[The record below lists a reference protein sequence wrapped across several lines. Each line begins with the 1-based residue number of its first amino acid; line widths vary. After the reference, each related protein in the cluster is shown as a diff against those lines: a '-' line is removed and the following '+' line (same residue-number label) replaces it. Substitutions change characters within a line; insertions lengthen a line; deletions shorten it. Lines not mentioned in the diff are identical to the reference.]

1 MIRLSRA
8 LTENTAYAATF
19 ASLIALVACGVDAR
33 DVGTRDTETPGLQGS
48 VETDDATDGEGA
60 QPGGVTP
67 VGSTPSGE
75 GPPVVGGPLVPPN
88 TEGTGTTE
96 PPPGS
101 EPTTPLQP
109 GAFVEDA
116 GEACAIPPLP
126 AFADLPTLTTLPD
139 PFLGLN
145 GERITS
151 KSQWQCR
158 REEIRQLSETFLYG
172 KKPGKPESVTGTVS
186 DTSITVD
193 VQGPGGSA
201 SFSATVSMP
210 PGATGPVPAIIGLGG
225 SAFQPTISD
234 EGVAFINYGFTAVGD
249 ETTNNPKTGA
259 FYTVNPER
267 QDTGMLIAWAW
278 GLSRI
283 IDVIEASGSQ
293 IIDPRS
299 IGVTGCSRN
308 GKGAFIAG
316 AFDERVA
323 LTLPLESGMAGVAA
337 FRLVGPEPGSE
348 VLRNAY
354 EYRPWAGTA
363 YRQFLSLTA
372 TMESDT
378 AGRALDQMLSDQL
391 LDKLPFDTHEILGMI
406 APRGVM
412 VMGNPSIATL
422 SPNAELVSVL
432 AASEIYA
439 ALGVRENLS
448 YISNTNIGTHCQTLR
463 PEYVP
468 LLQQNIRK
476 FLKHDRGATTGELN
490 PNPTLTGQ
498 LAPNVA
504 WETPTLQ

>member
-8 LTENTAYAATF
+8 LKGNTAYAATF
-19 ASLIALVACGVDAR
+19 VSLIALVACGEERERVS
-33 DVGTRDTETPGLQGS
+33 DTDTSGLQGAPGTTTPGDTTS
-48 VETDDATDGEGA
+48 PPGATPGGTTPGEGN
-60 QPGGVTP
+60 P
-67 VGSTPSGE
+67 VLGA
-75 GPPVVGGPLVPPN
+75 PLA
-88 TEGTGTTE
+88 
-96 PPPGS
+96 PPGT
-101 EPTTPLQP
+101 EIDP
-109 GAFVEDA
+109 GAFVEDK
-116 GEACAIPPLP
+116 GEGCVIP
-126 AFADLPTLTTLPD
+126 ALPTSAELQTITTLPD

-151 KSQWQCR
+151 KAQWQCR

-172 KKPGKPESVTGTVS
+172 KKPGKPASVTGTVS
-186 DTSITVD
+186 ATSITVD
-193 VQGPGGSA
+193 VTGPGGSA

-234 EGVAFINYGFTAVGD
+234 EGVAYVNYGFTAVGD
-249 ETTNNPKTGA
+249 ETTNNPKVGA
-259 FYTVNPER
+259 FYTVNPEL

-293 IIDPRS
+293 LIDPRA

-337 FRLVGPEPGSE
+337 FRLIGPEPGSE

-391 LDKLPFDTHEILGMI
+391 LDKLPFDTHEIVGMV
-406 APRGVM
+406 APRGLM
-412 VMGNPSIATL
+412 VMGNPSIPAL

-432 AASEIYA
+432 AGSEIYA
-439 ALGVRENLS
+439 ALGVKENLS
-448 YISNTNIGTHCQTLR
+448 YISNTMIGTHCQALR

-476 FLKHDRGATTGELN
+476 FLKHDASATTGELN
-490 PNPTLTGQ
+490 PNPSLTGQ
-498 LAPNVA
+498 LGPNVA
-504 WETPTLQ
+504 WETPTLE